1 MSTDPGAGTG
11 AGAGTSG
18 GSGPGTSSWTVQVTL
33 TEVDGTTRADAVLE
47 PAAKHEVHGEG
58 VARRHPLDEEDH
70 HIGDELAVARALSDL
85 AHRLLDMAAQD
96 IESHTH
102 RPAALRL

>member
-1 MSTDPGAGTG
+1 MSTDPGTGTGTG
-11 AGAGTSG
+11 AGSSAGEDP
-18 GSGPGTSSWTVQVTL
+18 GSSTWTVQVTL
-33 TEVDGTTRADAVLE
+33 TEMEGTTRAEAVLE

-70 HIGDELAVARALSDL
+70 RIGDELAVARALSDL
-85 AHRLLDMAAQD
+85 AHQLLDMAARD
-96 IESHTH
+96 VESHTH

>member
-1 MSTDPGAGTG
+1 
-11 AGAGTSG
+11 
-18 GSGPGTSSWTVQVTL
+18 VQVTL

-70 HIGDELAVARALSDL
+70 RIGDELAVARALSDL
-85 AHRLLDMAAQD
+85 AHQLLDMAAQD
-96 IESHTH
+96 IEGHTH